1 MFPNRSLLLLLL
13 VLFYMQDMG
22 SNACLK
28 ILEQHSEDVQHAIQ
42 TEFTLPGGFG
52 SVSALGTDSRVQH
65 CQSRAET
72 VMIWP
77 PVYTNQD
84 AFVTRNNTGDR
95 TNDWGNNAVTVKS
108 N

>member
-1 MFPNRSLLLLLL
+1 MRFLLLTRYKSQKTLLTPPL
-13 VLFYMQDMG
+13 SRRRVLLR
-22 SNACLK
+22 S
-28 ILEQHSEDVQHAIQ
+28 
-42 TEFTLPGGFG
+42 GGFG
-52 SVSALGTDSRVQH
+52 SAFALGADSRVQH

-84 AFVTRNNTGDR
+84 AFIARNNTGDR
-95 TNDWGNNAVTVKS
+95 TNDWGNNVVAVKS

>member
-1 MFPNRSLLLLLL
+1 MCYLALFLRCVILL
-13 VLFYMQDMG
+13 
-22 SNACLK
+22 
-28 ILEQHSEDVQHAIQ
+28 HS
-42 TEFTLPGGFG
+42 GGFG
-52 SVSALGTDSRVQH
+52 SAFALGADSRVQH

-84 AFVTRNNTGDR
+84 AFVARNNTGDR
-95 TNDWGNNAVTVKS
+95 TNDWGNNVVAVKS